1 MSPKIKICKENK
13 CSNAQTTE
21 GFCRFHYLKNWSKIQ
36 AEKKKKSA
44 KALERYVD
52 SILKRNPDAKT
63 VQKRSVDADPLD
75 FEGTTTPFF
84 SRDDFDDVMEDLGYK
99 EDLDRLLDN
108 IKVDKD
114 F

>member
-1 MSPKIKICKENK
+1 MSPKIKICKEND

-21 GFCRFHYLKNWSKIQ
+21 GFCRMHYLRNWKKIQ
-36 AEKKKKSA
+36 DEKKKKSA
-44 KALERYVD
+44 KALDRYID
-52 SILKRNPDAKT
+52 SIMKRNPDAKS
-63 VQKRSVDADPLD
+63 VAKRSEADPLD
-75 FEGTTTPFF
+75 FDNSSTPSFT
-84 SRDDFDDVMEDLGYK
+84 RDDFDDVMEDLGYK